1 MSTNG
6 GDGRQ
11 HPWGEQLATQRW
23 GRRKNT
29 VVRRLNVGAHP
40 STSKRF
46 PKAQALAELKRYAVK
61 QKAHAGSG

>member
-1 MSTNG
+1 MAGMG
-6 GDGRQ
+6 GGIR
-11 HPWGEQLATQRW
+11 GVSNSRRR
-23 GRRKNT
+23 GGVVRKNT
-29 VVRRLNVGAHP
+29 VVWRLNVGAHP